1 MNKKVEKTLS
11 VEIKADEAE
20 TSPDASTENQAR
32 AYIMSLLKD
41 TKAETTSSKPILKK
55 VTLKIILG
63 KIKTSPKL
71 HAPSVPFYV
80 FPGTPSR
87 QREVAT
93 KTENKAWDPNGSTI
107 SQLNS
112 HLHLIISTVDI
123 SELNNAEYSD
133 NDANS
138 ETQGL
143 ESRTEI
149 DSHANMPVFGQN
161 CYILSDSGNF

>member
-1 MNKKVEKTLS
+1 
-11 VEIKADEAE
+11 
-20 TSPDASTENQAR
+20 
-32 AYIMSLLKD
+32 MSLLKD

-55 VTLKIILG
+55 VTLKSILG

-71 HAPSVPFYV
+71 HAPSVPSYV